1 MLSDADS
8 DDVHGFP
15 MIGEGDDVSHQ
26 SSDGV
31 VLDLEAE
38 LTADEE
44 CLRAVAFAGDSSDDP
59 DGGIQ
64 SMPLPI
70 AEPTAGDTS
79 NSDDVIAAPGT
90 PTTLSSSFSDVTPVA
105 TSTAR

>member
-1 MLSDADS
+1 MLSDVDS

-38 LTADEE
+38 LAADEE
-44 CLRAVAFAGDSSDDP
+44 C
-59 DGGIQ
+59 
-64 SMPLPI
+64 
-70 AEPTAGDTS
+70 
-79 NSDDVIAAPGT
+79 
-90 PTTLSSSFSDVTPVA
+90 
-105 TSTAR
+105 